1 MIKVNLAE
9 IRKSGSS
16 LVILGVDL
24 TKVNIKPLIL
34 SAIIYVLPTYLIYDD
49 WEGEID
55 GKGDEYQALKK
66 ENDKYLAELRK
77 NKDSEKKL
85 IAFNKQIEDLKVRSQ
100 RIKQILKIRTN
111 PFEALER
118 ISRDLP
124 DDMWLTNLN
133 VSKGVLFEVEGLSYS
148 FKSISSFL
156 TLSNDSR
163 FFNRSLEIV
172 DSKTLVEKARDKQR
186 RVESFKIKGKFTYF
200 NKGGK

>member
-9 IRKSGSS
+9 IRKSGGKV
-16 LVILGVDL
+16 VILGVDVS
-24 TKVNIKPLIL
+24 KINVRSLIL
-34 SAIIYVLPTYLIYDD
+34 AAIVYMLPAYLIYPE
-49 WEGEID
+49 WEGQLGGMGGE
-55 GKGDEYQALKK
+55 AK
-66 ENDKYLAELRK
+66 ELLAENNKLKAELFK

-85 IAFNKQIEDLKVRSQ
+85 IAFNKQIADLKVRSQ

-133 VSKGVLFEVEGLSYS
+133 VTKGTMFEVEGLSYS

-172 DSKTLVEKARDKQR
+172 DSKTLVEKAKDKQR

-200 NKGGK
+200 NKGGR

>member
-9 IRKSGSS
+9 VRKSGGT

-34 SAIIYVLPTYLIYDD
+34 SAIIYMLPGYLIYDE

-55 GKGDEYQALKK
+55 GKGDEYQELQK
-66 ENDKYLAELRK
+66 ENKKYLAELRK

-111 PFEALER
+111 PYEALER

-124 DDMWLTNLN
+124 DDMWLTSLN
-133 VSKGVLFEVEGLSYS
+133 VTKGVLFEVEGLSYS

>member
-9 IRKSGSS
+9 VRKSGGKV
-16 LVILGVDL
+16 VILGVDIS
-24 TKVNIKPLIL
+24 KVNVRSLIL
-34 SAIIYVLPTYLIYDD
+34 AGIVYMLPGYLIYPE
-49 WEGEID
+49 WEGELD
-55 GKGDEYQALKK
+55 GMGGEAQEL
-66 ENDKYLAELRK
+66 LAENNKLKAELFK

-133 VSKGVLFEVEGLSYS
+133 VTQGVFFEVEGLSYS

-200 NKGGK
+200 NKGGR